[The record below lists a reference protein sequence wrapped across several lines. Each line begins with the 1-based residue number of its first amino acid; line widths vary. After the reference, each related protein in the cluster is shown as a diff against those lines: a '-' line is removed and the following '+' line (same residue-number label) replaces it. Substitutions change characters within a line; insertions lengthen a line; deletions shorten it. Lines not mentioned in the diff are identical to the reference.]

1 MGITEDQWV
10 VEEGKSRK
18 NIVSHFTPQKSHI
31 HLKKSFKSFTMMTV
45 FISKYFSHY
54 QSKSLTVSYVLLK
67 LTASSAYK
75 NDKWHFDQSS
85 N

>member
-18 NIVSHFTPQKSHI
+18 NIVSHFTPQKSHV
-31 HLKKSFKSFTMMTV
+31 HLKKIVQELYNDDS
-45 FISKYFSHY
+45 I
-54 QSKSLTVSYVLLK
+54 KSLIVSYVLLK

-75 NDKWHFDQSS
+75 NDKWHFD
-85 N
+85 

>member
-1 MGITEDQWV
+1 
-10 VEEGKSRK
+10 
-18 NIVSHFTPQKSHI
+18 
-31 HLKKSFKSFTMMTV
+31 MMTV

-75 NDKWHFDQSS
+75 NDKWHFDQSFLS
-85 N
+85 FVRQIILGRDE